1 MRYRDLIQIL
11 EAKIEKKDD
20 PSKKKEPRRK
30 VIVINRDKKQKPDYI
45 EHRPVGGFITGF
57 AASAARDFGQTMAKH
72 GFQPIVPVLKQ
83 AADAKKK
90 ADREDEKRQ
99 EFRRFR

>member
-11 EAKIEKKDD
+11 EAKMEKDD

-30 VIVINRDKKQKPDYI
+30 ITIDRDRKKPDYI

-90 ADREDEKRQ
+90 ADREDERRQ

>member
-1 MRYRDLIQIL
+1 MKYRDLIQI
-11 EAKIEKKDD
+11 IEGKDD
-20 PSKKKEPRRK
+20 PLKKKERGSGK
-30 VIVINRDKKQKPDYI
+30 KTFIVIDRDDKKPDYI

-83 AADAKKK
+83 AADEKKK
-90 ADREDEKRQ
+90 ADRRDERMQ
-99 EFRRFR
+99 DFRRFR